1 MNKNLGN
8 TENQTQ
14 GSRLRITNAP
24 SVLCNPQIFRTL
36 HRLVNPH
43 DVKKPVFIKYCA
55 KRDLIGSSAVSSYL
69 PPSGSGPTGTR
80 FSSSPTAPRS
90 SSSSTYTSIA
100 PPPVVTVTPPPI
112 YRSSFPTNQRAKR
125 VPGQANDVDLE
136 QLLQQVRAG
145 AKIVF
150 LGVLSSGRH
159 R

>member
-1 MNKNLGN
+1 MECNPGH

-14 GSRLRITNAP
+14 GSRLRITYAT

-69 PPSGSGPTGTR
+69 PPSGSGPTG
-80 FSSSPTAPRS
+80 F
-90 SSSSTYTSIA
+90 A

-136 QLLQQVRAG
+136 QHLQQVRAG
-145 AKIVF
+145 AKIVLTNLF
-150 LGVLSSGRH
+150 WECSGRH
-159 R
+159 RELHL